1 MPPMSRSLR
10 PFLPRAGSICPRCLQ
25 FSTTSIIASGHN
37 RWSKIKHDKGAVDAK
52 KTALRSVLAHEI
64 AQASKLYGPDRTT
77 NPRLVA
83 VLNAAK
89 KVPPIHI
96 RKWSLTHGTA
106 GFPKA
111 SMEAAIA
118 RGQGKST
125 SGAALQKVTIEFI
138 MPPTIAMIIDAETDN
153 SNRTLGDL
161 RHLIK
166 THGGNVTPT
175 SYLFKK
181 KGCVVFE
188 KDEKKLGVDDVMD
201 EAIEAGAEDLEL
213 DDDGNIVVWTDPSMT
228 TATAES
234 LNKIFDIKVASSDI
248 IWDAN
253 EDTKVPLE
261 TGDTVQ
267 KLVAFID
274 AARDNPNVQG
284 VYANVAQGSV
294 EDGEWEDLTDRLDA

>member
-1 MPPMSRSLR
+1 
-10 PFLPRAGSICPRCLQ
+10 
-25 FSTTSIIASGHN
+25 
-37 RWSKIKHDKGAVDAK
+37 
-52 KTALRSVLAHEI
+52 
-64 AQASKLYGPDRTT
+64 
-77 NPRLVA
+77 
-83 VLNAAK
+83 
-89 KVPPIHI
+89 
-96 RKWSLTHGTA
+96 
-106 GFPKA
+106 
-111 SMEAAIA
+111 MEAAIA

-166 THGGNVTPT
+166 VHGGNVTPT

-234 LNKIFDIKVASSDI
+234 LTKAFDIKVANSDI

-261 TGDTVQ
+261 TGDMVQ

-274 AARDNPNVQG
+274 AARDNQNVQG